1 MLFDISFSERNQSN
15 RCGNDKKS
23 ESYADTSCGQFSG
36 NIGSGNLCH
45 VCVNQIIRERDRRI
59 ENLVND
65 HLSEHDDERDK
76 FQKEDIGGNRT
87 STLTDQHAEHDKHG
101 SECAYQKK
109 FNPDTFASVSD
120 KRTVNFAKA
129 SESCAK
135 TCSYN
140 GVKESHDDCG
150 DDRNDYLGKINL
162 GAGMIFGSKIF
173 DRSV

>member
-1 MLFDISFSERNQSN
+1 MTMREINS
-15 RCGNDKKS
+15 KK
-23 ESYADTSCGQFSG
+23 
-36 NIGSGNLCH
+36 
-45 VCVNQIIRERDRRI
+45 
-59 ENLVND
+59 
-65 HLSEHDDERDK
+65 K
-76 FQKEDIGGNRT
+76 DIGGNRT

-129 SESCAK
+129 PESCAK